1 MRVCYL
7 CCDVKGG
14 QDMSIVKINE
24 AKDQFEELISRAEA
38 GETILIE
45 KDGKTIVKLEG
56 VETHSDLGQRKKI
69 DVTALEEFT
78 RSQPLQKESAG
89 DFIRR
94 MRDEDRY

>member
-1 MRVCYL
+1 MTV
-7 CCDVKGG
+7 
-14 QDMSIVKINE
+14 IKINDIR
-24 AKDQFEELISRAEA
+24 DQVEELVTRVQA

-45 KDGKTIVKLEG
+45 KDGEIVAELLAKVKTPAVDTQGTLP
-56 VETHSDLGQRKKI
+56 RRKI

-89 DFIRR
+89 NFIRR